1 MGRFNY
7 VQNGHACEVSLS
19 LKNPLV
25 MKYVVSLLKHMKSP
39 SLICACRTERTRDQ
53 LMLELA
59 RGTNLL
65 FWLGIA
71 ATTVSAGVLGYA
83 IAKYVQISPTSN
95 VILVHFLQIS
105 GLEIS

>member
-1 MGRFNY
+1 M
-7 VQNGHACEVSLS
+7 E
-19 LKNPLV
+19 
-25 MKYVVSLLKHMKSP
+25 YVVSLLKHMKSP
-39 SLICACRTERTRDQ
+39 SFICVCRTERTRDQ

-83 IAKYVQISPTSN
+83 IAKYVQICIPIQLLFDTLISYTFSK
-95 VILVHFLQIS
+95 LFLLS
-105 GLEIS
+105 SKMT